1 MFTPSGCKDIGI
13 EKIEIV
19 TKLNPFHVLFITS
32 PKTKMFLFFSE
43 KTNEVTMKFI
53 FDLLFV

>member
-32 PKTKMFLFFSE
+32 PIEEILTK
-43 KTNEVTMKFI
+43 N
-53 FDLLFV
+53 